1 MRHGNKINAL
11 GRTRAHRKALL
22 MNLAN
27 SLIRHKR
34 INTTV
39 AKAKELR
46 RYIEPLLTRSKDDST
61 HSRRTVFS
69 FLKDKSVVAE
79 LFRDVA
85 PKIANRPGGYTRIL
99 RTGNRMGD
107 AADMCFIELVDF
119 NLTYM
124 PGEKKAKAAKPKTR
138 RGRKK
143 ASASEGPAET
153 SEPVSVKKTAASR
166 GKTGGKAGKAEGPA
180 GKEEE
185 KSE

>member
-27 SLIRHKR
+27 SLIKHKR
-34 INTTV
+34 INTTL

-46 RYIEPLLTRSKDDST
+46 RYIEPLLTRSKTDST

-69 FLKDKSVVAE
+69 YLNDKVAVAE

-99 RTGNRMGD
+99 KTGNRLGD
-107 AADMCFIELVDF
+107 AAEMCFIELVDF
-119 NLTYM
+119 NMTYL
-124 PGEKKAKAAKPKTR
+124 PGEKKAKAAKPRTR
-138 RGRKK
+138 RGGKK
-143 ASASEGPAET
+143 AAVTPTSPGEAEA
-153 SEPVSVKKTAASR
+153 VKKPATEP
-166 GKTGGKAGKAEGPA
+166 KAKNESKGENIKEEKKAE
-180 GKEEE
+180 
-185 KSE
+185 

>member
-11 GRTRAHRKALL
+11 GRTRPHRKALL
-22 MNLAN
+22 MNMAN

-61 HSRRTVFS
+61 HSRRTVYS
-69 FLKDKSVVAE
+69 YLKDKAVVAE

-99 RTGNRMGD
+99 KTGNRLGD
-107 AADMCFIELVDF
+107 AAEMCFIELVDF
-119 NLTYM
+119 NQTYI

-143 ASASEGPAET
+143 ATASQSEAET
-153 SEPVSVKKTAASR
+153 EEPVSKKTS
-166 GKTGGKAGKAEGPA
+166 GPKAKAETKA
-180 GKEEE
+180 EKKEEGKEE
-185 KSE
+185 KN